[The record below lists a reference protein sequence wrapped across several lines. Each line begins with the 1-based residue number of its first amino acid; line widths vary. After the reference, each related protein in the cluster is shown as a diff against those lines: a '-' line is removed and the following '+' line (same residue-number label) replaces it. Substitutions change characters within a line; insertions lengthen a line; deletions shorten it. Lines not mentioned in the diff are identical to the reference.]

1 MPLNQQLTHSNSPS
15 VRHGSTHRSPMCGA
29 VAPAEPP
36 GSSLSSLLL
45 SLALI
50 QLRKSFLS
58 TPRLLSRPSEIQ
70 ERMRLTPDRLSFSRA
85 RAPAIF
91 TDSTNP
97 SSLCSRTYWNVPTM
111 PFPRLS
117 LHSVS
122 VLVWPRV
129 LHEPILLPLHTRAPA
144 VTSPSVSLSGVK
156 SQSKILVGIV
166 QSH

>member
-15 VRHGSTHRSPMCGA
+15 VRHVGTHRSPMCGA
-29 VAPAEPP
+29 IALAEPP
-36 GSSLSSLLL
+36 GSSLISLLL

-58 TPRLLSRPSEIQ
+58 APHFLSRPSEIQ

-97 SSLCSRTYWNVPTM
+97 PPFVHAPTGTFPPCLSQGSLSTL
-111 PFPRLS
+111 FLS
-117 LHSVS
+117 WFGHMFSVS
-122 VLVWPRV
+122 PFYFPCTPEHLRSPVLQY
-129 LHEPILLPLHTRAPA
+129 L
-144 VTSPSVSLSGVK
+144 
-156 SQSKILVGIV
+156 
-166 QSH
+166 

>member
-15 VRHGSTHRSPMCGA
+15 VRHVGTHRSPMCGA
-29 VAPAEPP
+29 IALAEPP

-45 SLALI
+45 PLALI

-58 TPRLLSRPSEIQ
+58 APHFLSRPSEIQ

-85 RAPAIF
+85 RAPASF
-91 TDSTNP
+91 TDSTNL
-97 SSLCSRTYWNVPTM
+97 SSLCSRTYWNIPTM

-122 VLVWPRV
+122 VLVWPHV
-129 LHEPILLPLHTRAPA
+129 LREPILLPLHTRAPA
-144 VTSPSVSLSGVK
+144 VTSPSVSLTPVK
-156 SQSKILVGIV
+156 SQSEILVGIV
-166 QSH
+166 QSR